1 MLPGFRFFVATI
13 VLAASIL
20 IFGLGAAALLRA
32 THEEV
37 ATAPALRAMQPIMPP
52 RPQKAEAAPPTL
64 AMLRIEIPSPAA
76 IEELPAPAETV
87 AVAPADVPEPPEE
100 TAAAVEAP
108 EPIPAPES
116 AEISPA
122 SVEPAKPAVAEET
135 APSTAGVTL
144 TTSDVTVAAVPS
156 STPEPAPPPQAA
168 APTLDAAPAPQP
180 APVSVEAKT
189 ETKTETAPQPVSP
202 QPASLPAEAT
212 PTAAAAPPPA
222 TEAKAP
228 ANAPAEAAAP
238 APAPAPPTPIAVGGA
253 PVVAAPPAAATPEP
267 TRVVAVT
274 ATGCEI
280 LPTAPSQP
288 GLIPEAARTAPPGT
302 PAPADR
308 TAKLETIPAA
318 TVPLPEARPDR
329 EARAAKRRSATV
341 RHRRRA
347 PHVRQARREI
357 VRPQPPPDL
366 FTILFGGGIQ
376 QQPQQVPV
384 NR

>member
-13 VLAASIL
+13 VLAASVL

-37 ATAPALRAMQPIMPP
+37 ATAPALRAMQPMMPP

-87 AVAPADVPEPPEE
+87 TVAPAETPEPPEE
-100 TAAAVEAP
+100 TAAAIEAP
-108 EPIPAPES
+108 EPVPAPES

-122 SVEPAKPAVAEET
+122 SVEPAKPATAEET
-135 APSTAGVTL
+135 SPSTADATP
-144 TTSDVTVAAVPS
+144 TASDVTVAAVPS

-168 APTLDAAPAPQP
+168 APAPQP
-180 APVSVEAKT
+180 APVSVEAET
-189 ETKTETAPQPVSP
+189 ETKTEIKAETAPQPVSP
-202 QPASLPAEAT
+202 QPAPSPAEAT
-212 PTAAAAPPPA
+212 PTAAAEPPPA

-238 APAPAPPTPIAVGGA
+238 APTPAPPTPIAVGGA

-288 GLIPEAARTAPPGT
+288 GLIPEAARTAPPGA
-302 PAPADR
+302 PVPADR
-308 TAKLETIPAA
+308 TAKLETMPAA

-329 EARAAKRRSATV
+329 EARTAKRRSATV

-384 NR
+384 SR